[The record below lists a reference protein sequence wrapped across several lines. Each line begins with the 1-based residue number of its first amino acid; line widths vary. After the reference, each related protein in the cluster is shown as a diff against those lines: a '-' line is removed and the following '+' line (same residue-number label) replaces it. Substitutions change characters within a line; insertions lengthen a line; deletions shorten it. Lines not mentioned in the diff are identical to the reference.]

1 MDATSTQVLI
11 TNAIGSVGYSAF
23 LILTAV
29 LGIGVAYFV
38 FRWGWRKVKGSLR

>member
-1 MDATSTQVLI
+1 MNATSTGALI
-11 TNAIGSVGYSAF
+11 TSAIGQVGTSAL